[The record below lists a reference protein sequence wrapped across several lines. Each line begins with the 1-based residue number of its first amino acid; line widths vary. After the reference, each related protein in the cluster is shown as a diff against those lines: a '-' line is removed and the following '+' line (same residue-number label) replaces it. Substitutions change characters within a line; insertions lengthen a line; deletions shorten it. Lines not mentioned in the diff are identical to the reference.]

1 MDTTGLLTTR
11 VTFIN
16 KASVTTRKELYEVIG
31 NNALGELF
39 FKKGKTMW
47 FEGNEYKVLNVSF
60 KVEDSNQQNET
71 NCEVI
76 IEIDRI

>member
-1 MDTTGLLTTR
+1 MDTTELLTTR

-16 KASVTTRKELYEVIG
+16 KASVATREHLYEVIG
-31 NNALGELF
+31 NNSTGELF

-47 FEGNEYKVLNVSF
+47 FEGHEYKVLNVSF
-60 KVEDSNQQNET
+60 KVEDTNQQNEI

>member
-1 MDTTGLLTTR
+1 MDRLTTR

-16 KASVTTRKELYEVIG
+16 KASVTNREELYRVIG
-31 NNALGELF
+31 NNSASEIF

-47 FEGNEYKVLNVSF
+47 FEGNEYKVVNISF
-60 KVEDSNQQNET
+60 KVEETNQQNQT